1 MEDVVQMTKETAQT
15 VATMQQTLQ
24 ETKATSEA
32 ATKQT
37 ATGVEEIASIVRITG
52 DFKYFF
58 AQLSETINGLAG
70 KINETN
76 QLASA
81 IKDIT
86 DQTNLLALNASI
98 EATRAG
104 DAGKGFAVVAEEIRK
119 LASTTD
125 ATLLKIDANLQELNA
140 YNGDTLTKLAQ
151 EETMNVLHHR
161 MEHLEQNVQHVT
173 NNTTTIEQNAMEFS
187 NVIEENRRA
196 FEQLS
201 DIIQL
206 LATKQAEILQYT
218 EQSHHITRDL
228 IR

>member
-1 MEDVVQMTKETAQT
+1 MTKETAQT